1 MARPLRIEYAGALYH
16 ITSRGNRRG
25 QVFTEDADRR
35 EFLNILAEVNRRFE
49 TRCHAYCLMGN
60 HYHLV
65 LETPRGNLSSAMRQL
80 NGVYTQKYNWLHD
93 KVGHVFQGRYKAIV
107 IQRDVHLLEAARYVV
122 LNPVRA
128 GIARRPEDWP
138 WSSYLATAGLAAPD
152 PCLDAKWLLGQ
163 FDGELSA
170 ARKRYV
176 EFVLGAPDIGLDAQV
191 VSGIVLGSEEFAAW
205 CRRQAQE
212 AGGIREIPRPQRFA
226 GRPDLVN
233 ILNGPAKRSAKIL
246 EAVETYGYSQ
256 KAVADE
262 LGLHYSAVSKL
273 LSRQMSRFK
282 T

>member
-1 MARPLRIEYAGALYH
+1 MARPLRIEYPGALYH
-16 ITSRGNRRG
+16 ITSRGNRRA
-25 QVFTEDADRR
+25 QVFTDDEDRR
-35 EFLNILAEVNRRFE
+35 KFLNILADVNRRFE

-65 LETPRGNLSSAMRQL
+65 LETPRGNLSAAMRQL
-80 NGVYTQKYNWLHD
+80 NGVYTQRYNWLHE
-93 KVGHVFQGRYKAIV
+93 KVGHVFQGRYTAII
-107 IQRDVHLLEAARYVV
+107 IQRDAHLLEAARYVV

-128 GIARRPEDWP
+128 GIARGPEDWP
-138 WSSYLATAGLAAPD
+138 WSSYLATAGLACPH
-152 PCLDAKWLLGQ
+152 PCLDTSWLLGQ
-163 FDGELSA
+163 FGEELPA

-176 EFVLGAPDIGLDAQV
+176 EFVLEAPDIALETQI
-191 VSGIVLGSEEFAAW
+191 VSGMVLGSEEFVAW

-212 AGGIREIPRPQRFA
+212 AGNIREIPRAQRFA
-226 GRPDLVN
+226 GRPDLGK

-262 LGLHYSAVSKL
+262 LGVHYSAVSKL